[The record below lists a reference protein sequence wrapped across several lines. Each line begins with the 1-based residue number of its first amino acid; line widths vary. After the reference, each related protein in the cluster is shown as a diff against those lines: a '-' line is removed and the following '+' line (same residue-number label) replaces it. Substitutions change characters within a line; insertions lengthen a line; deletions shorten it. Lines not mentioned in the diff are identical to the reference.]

1 MSVGDNVGIVEERER
16 EGSSVRVSSL
26 SMADLQA
33 ATRLLCFRHATFF
46 MILSKEGPRIL
57 PQRVE
62 PPRDCDDAIDDEE
75 ERESEISEI

>member
-1 MSVGDNVGIVEERER
+1 MSSARRRGERRDSASAGDNVGIKEERDR

-26 SMADLQA
+26 SMEDLQA
-33 ATRLLCFRHATFF
+33 ATRFVCFRQATFL

-62 PPRDCDDAIDDEE
+62 PPRD
-75 ERESEISEI
+75 